1 MSLKSITCEEL
12 LRDIEQRL
20 NNIDLGDTNQ
30 IDVSKM
36 KKNYLDL
43 ISSNR
48 VIIKFK
54 ASEDIG
60 LGHLSR
66 MITLA
71 DILKSNGREVVC
83 AINDFEYTKD
93 RLKAEGLYFEVNEFD
108 SDEAFIDFLID
119 KYQPGALIVD
129 EKYQYSVSDIRRWQD
144 RSRFISLDF
153 IGDGYKICDRIIIP
167 NAHFDPERYPGFS
180 NILWG
185 WDWVLINKEVLQL
198 KPKSK
203 LHDSIETIVVT
214 TGGSDPGGVLFDI
227 LEWLKGCNKKILIMI
242 GDAFKHRD
250 RLERLE
256 LSDNFE
262 VVSYHPDKLL
272 DGDIA
277 VATFGVTVYEL
288 IYLNIPF
295 VCVGHNEEDE
305 EGCRILN
312 ERNGMVLGI
321 YERFLGET

>member
-1 MSLKSITCEEL
+1 MKLKGITCEEL
-12 LRDIEQRL
+12 LSDIEQRL
-20 NNIDLGDTNQ
+20 NSKDISETNPID
-30 IDVSKM
+30 ISKI
-36 KKNYLDL
+36 KRNYLDL
-43 ISSNR
+43 ISSDR
-48 VIIKFK
+48 VIVKFK

-71 DILKSNGREVVC
+71 DILKSDGREVIC

-93 RLKAEGLYFEVNEFD
+93 RLKAENLYFEVNEFD
-108 SDEAFIDFLID
+108 SDGAFIDFLID
-119 KYQPGALIVD
+119 KYQPDALIVD

-153 IGDGYKICDRIIIP
+153 IGDGYEICDRIIIP
-167 NAHFDPERYPGFS
+167 NAHFKPERYPRFS

-185 WDWVLINKEVLQL
+185 WNWVLINKEVLQL
-198 KPKSK
+198 KPKSE
-203 LHDSIETIVVT
+203 LPDSIETIVVT

-227 LEWLKGCNKKILIMI
+227 LEWLEGCNKKVLIMI
-242 GDAFKHRD
+242 GGSFKHRD
-250 RLERLE
+250 RLEKLE

-262 VVSYHPDKLL
+262 VVSYHPEKLL

-295 VCVGHNEEDE
+295 VCVGCNKENE
-305 EGCRILN
+305 EGC
-312 ERNGMVLGI
+312 GMLSGESGI
-321 YERFLGET
+321 VFRMFKEFLR